1 MVVTPCARPGA
12 IRSLALAAAIAAT
25 LHASAAGA
33 QDVPVVEAG
42 YGENVEARLQKLEQS
57 LQGQGLLDLA
67 NQVEALQRQVR
78 QLRGQVEQQQH
89 VIDQLQGRA
98 AQQPPAA
105 VATGGDPRWPSPA
118 APGAAVQPAPVTAP
132 PAGTAANAPLPVDT
146 GMQTATAPVTA
157 PPAGTAANASLP
169 VDAGMQT
176 ATAPGAAAP
185 AAPAPPTQ
193 TATAAPSIAG
203 DPDQAYGAAFNSL
216 KAGKYQDAV
225 AQFNNFLVTYPDS
238 PRADSAQ
245 YWLGEAYYVN
255 RQFDQAIN
263 EYQKLV
269 AAYPGSQK
277 VSQAMLKIGFCQ
289 QEMGQTEQ
297 ARATLQEVLQ
307 RYPGTTSARMAED
320 RLQRMRLEQTP

>member
-1 MVVTPCARPGA
+1 MRSVSATLRARRRA
-12 IRSLALAAAIAAT
+12 FRSLTLAAAVAAA
-25 LHASAAGA
+25 LHVPGAAA

-57 LQGQGLLDLA
+57 LQGRGLLDLA
-67 NQVEALQRQVR
+67 NQVEALQRQVQ
-78 QLRGQVEQQQH
+78 QLRGQIEQQQY
-89 VIDQLQGRA
+89 VIDQLQARA

-105 VATGGDPRWPSPA
+105 VAATGDPRWPSPA
-118 APGAAVQPAPVTAP
+118 APAPATPAAPGAAVPAVPAAPATTPPVGTAGNAPAPS
-132 PAGTAANAPLPVDT
+132 PA
-146 GMQTATAPVTA
+146 
-157 PPAGTAANASLP
+157 
-169 VDAGMQT
+169 DAGMQT
-176 ATAPGAAAP
+176 APAP
-185 AAPAPPTQ
+185 AAPAPATQ
-193 TATAAPSIAG
+193 TATAAPPIAG
-203 DPDQAYGAAFNSL
+203 DPDQAYSAAFNSL

-255 RQFDQAIN
+255 KQFDQAIN

-269 AAYPGSQK
+269 AAYPSSQK

-289 QEMGQTEQ
+289 QELGQTEQ

-320 RLQRMRLEQTP
+320 RLQRMRLEQAP

>member
-1 MVVTPCARPGA
+1 MHPAFATRRARPGA
-12 IRSLALAAAIAAT
+12 FRFLTLAAAIAAA
-25 LHASAAGA
+25 LHVPGAAA

-57 LQGQGLLDLA
+57 LQGRGLLDLA
-67 NQVEALQRQVR
+67 NQVEALQRQVQ
-78 QLRGQVEQQQH
+78 QLRGQVEQQQY
-89 VIDQLQGRA
+89 VIDQLQARA

-105 VATGGDPRWPSPA
+105 VATTGDPRWPSPA
-118 APGAAVQPAPVTAP
+118 APAPAAPGAAVPPAAVTPP
-132 PAGTAANAPLPVDT
+132 PAGTTANAPLP
-146 GMQTATAPVTA
+146 A
-157 PPAGTAANASLP
+157 
-169 VDAGMQT
+169 DAGMQT
-176 ATAPGAAAP
+176 APAPAAAAP
-185 AAPAPPTQ
+185 TPATQ
-193 TATAAPSIAG
+193 TATAAPPIAG
-203 DPDQAYGAAFNSL
+203 DPDQAYSAAFNSL

-255 RQFDQAIN
+255 KQFDQAIN

-269 AAYPGSQK
+269 AAYPSSQK

-320 RLQRMRLEQTP
+320 RLQRMRLEQAP

>member
-1 MVVTPCARPGA
+1 MHSAFATRRARPGA
-12 IRSLALAAAIAAT
+12 FRFLTLAAAIAAA
-25 LHASAAGA
+25 LHVPGAAA

-57 LQGQGLLDLA
+57 LQGRGLLDLV
-67 NQVEALQRQVR
+67 NQVEALQRQVQ
-78 QLRGQVEQQQH
+78 QLRGQVEQQQY
-89 VIDQLQGRA
+89 VIDQLQARA

-105 VATGGDPRWPSPA
+105 VATTGDPRWPSPA
-118 APGAAVQPAPVTAP
+118 APAAAVPPAAVTAP
-132 PAGTAANAPLPVDT
+132 PAGTTANAPLP
-146 GMQTATAPVTA
+146 A
-157 PPAGTAANASLP
+157 
-169 VDAGMQT
+169 DAGMPT
-176 ATAPGAAAP
+176 APGPAAPGAAAP
-185 AAPAPPTQ
+185 APATQ
-193 TATAAPSIAG
+193 TATAAPPIAG
-203 DPDQAYGAAFNSL
+203 DPDQAYSAAFNSL

-255 RQFDQAIN
+255 KQFDQAIN

-269 AAYPGSQK
+269 AAYPSSQK

-320 RLQRMRLEQTP
+320 RLQRMRLEQAP

>member
-1 MVVTPCARPGA
+1 MHSVFATPRARPGA
-12 IRSLALAAAIAAT
+12 FRFITLAAAIAAT
-25 LHASAAGA
+25 LHLPGAAA
-33 QDVPVVEAG
+33 QDVPVIEAG

-57 LQGQGLLDLA
+57 LQGRGLLDLA
-67 NQVEALQRQVR
+67 NQVEALQRQVQ
-78 QLRGQVEQQQH
+78 QLRGQVEQQQY
-89 VIDQLQGRA
+89 VIDQLQARA

-105 VATGGDPRWPSPA
+105 VATTGDPRWPSPA
-118 APGAAVQPAPVTAP
+118 APAPAAPGAAVPPAPVTAP
-132 PAGTAANAPLPVDT
+132 PVNAAANAPSPS
-146 GMQTATAPVTA
+146 
-157 PPAGTAANASLP
+157 PA
-169 VDAGMQT
+169 DAGMQT
-176 ATAPGAAAP
+176 APAPAAPGAAAP
-185 AAPAPPTQ
+185 APATQ
-193 TATAAPSIAG
+193 TATAAPPIAG
-203 DPDQAYGAAFNSL
+203 DPDQAYSAAFNSL
-216 KAGKYQDAV
+216 KGGKYQDAV

-269 AAYPGSQK
+269 AAYPSSQK

-289 QEMGQTEQ
+289 QELGQTEQ

-320 RLQRMRLEQTP
+320 RLQRMRLEQAP

>member
-1 MVVTPCARPGA
+1 MHSAFATRRARPGA
-12 IRSLALAAAIAAT
+12 FRFLTLAAAIAAA
-25 LHASAAGA
+25 LHVPGAAA

-57 LQGQGLLDLA
+57 LQGRGLLDLA
-67 NQVEALQRQVR
+67 NQVEALQRQVQ
-78 QLRGQVEQQQH
+78 QLRGQVEQQQY
-89 VIDQLQGRA
+89 VIDQLQARA

-105 VATGGDPRWPSPA
+105 VATTGDPRWPSPP
-118 APGAAVQPAPVTAP
+118 APAAAVPPAAVTAP
-132 PAGTAANAPLPVDT
+132 PAGTTANAPLP
-146 GMQTATAPVTA
+146 A
-157 PPAGTAANASLP
+157 
-169 VDAGMQT
+169 DAGMPT
-176 ATAPGAAAP
+176 APGPAAPGAAAP
-185 AAPAPPTQ
+185 APATQ
-193 TATAAPSIAG
+193 TATAAPPIAG
-203 DPDQAYGAAFNSL
+203 DPDQAYSAAFNSL

-255 RQFDQAIN
+255 KQFDQAIN

-269 AAYPGSQK
+269 AAYPSSQK

-320 RLQRMRLEQTP
+320 RLQRMRLEQAP

>member
-1 MVVTPCARPGA
+1 MVATLRARPGA
-12 IRSLALAAAIAAT
+12 FRFLTLAAAIAAT
-25 LHASAAGA
+25 LHVPGAAA

-57 LQGQGLLDLA
+57 LQGRGLLDLV
-67 NQVEALQRQVR
+67 NQVEALQRQVQ
-78 QLRGQVEQQQH
+78 QLRGQVEQQQY
-89 VIDQLQGRA
+89 VIDQLQARA
-98 AQQPPAA
+98 AQQPPAP
-105 VATGGDPRWPSPA
+105 VATIGDPRWPSPA
-118 APGAAVQPAPVTAP
+118 APGTAVAPAPVTAP
-132 PAGTAANAPLPVDT
+132 PANTTANAPLPADA
-146 GMQTATAPVTA
+146 GLQTAPAPTAP
-157 PPAGTAANASLP
+157 
-169 VDAGMQT
+169 
-176 ATAPGAAAP
+176 TAPGAAAP
-185 AAPAPPTQ
+185 APATQ
-193 TATAAPSIAG
+193 TATAAPPIAG

-269 AAYPGSQK
+269 AAYPSSQK

-289 QEMGQTEQ
+289 QELGQTEQ

-320 RLQRMRLEQTP
+320 RLQRMRLEQAP

>member
-1 MVVTPCARPGA
+1 MVAILPARPGSF
-12 IRSLALAAAIAAT
+12 RFLALAAAIAAT
-25 LHASAAGA
+25 LHAPGAAA

-57 LQGQGLLDLA
+57 LQGRGLLDLA
-67 NQVEALQRQVR
+67 NQVEALQRQVQ
-78 QLRGQVEQQQH
+78 QLRGQVEQQQY
-89 VIDQLQGRA
+89 VIDQLQARA
-98 AQQPPAA
+98 GQQPPAA
-105 VATGGDPRWPSPA
+105 VAATGDSRWPSPAAPAMPA

-132 PAGTAANAPLPVDT
+132 PANTAANAPLP
-146 GMQTATAPVTA
+146 A
-157 PPAGTAANASLP
+157 
-169 VDAGMQT
+169 DAGMQ
-176 ATAPGAAAP
+176 AAPAPGAAAP
-185 AAPAPPTQ
+185 TAPAPATQ
-193 TATAAPSIAG
+193 TATAAPPIAG
-203 DPDQAYGAAFNSL
+203 DPDQAYSAAFNSL

-255 RQFDQAIN
+255 KQFDQAIN

-269 AAYPGSQK
+269 AAYPRSQK

-320 RLQRMRLEQTP
+320 RLQRMRLEQAP